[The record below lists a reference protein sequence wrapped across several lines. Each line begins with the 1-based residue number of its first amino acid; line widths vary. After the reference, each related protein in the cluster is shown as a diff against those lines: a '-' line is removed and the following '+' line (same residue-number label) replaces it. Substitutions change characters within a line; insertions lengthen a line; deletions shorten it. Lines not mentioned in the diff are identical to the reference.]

1 MSENRKLAGN
11 VSKFLFDAADV
22 VARIKSEQFSQGVFC
37 ELLES
42 GVESPIEDIFYIAC
56 HVWCAN
62 EYIELNPPHIFTKNR
77 EVEDGCGIFI
87 EPQKKIG
94 KFRVDFLISQ
104 NGIGPSENLSPV
116 IVELDGHDFHDKDK
130 RQRSYEKARDRFF
143 VKEGYK
149 VLHFTGSDV
158 IADPYKVSHEALC
171 LVGLGSVM
179 GRSEYDKK
187 NPFGIE

>member
-1 MSENRKLAGN
+1 MSENRKLAEN
-11 VSKFLFDAADV
+11 VSKFLFDAADI
-22 VARIKSEQFSQGVFC
+22 VARIKSEQFSQNVFC

-56 HVWCAN
+56 HVWCIN
-62 EYIELNPPHIFTKNR
+62 EYIELNPSHIFNKHR
-77 EVEDGCGIFI
+77 EIEDGCGIFI
-87 EPQKKIG
+87 EPQKQIG

-104 NGIGPSENLSPV
+104 NGIGPAENLTPV

-130 RQRSYEKARDRFF
+130 HQRSYEKSRDRFF

-158 IADPYKVSHEALC
+158 ISDPYKASYEALC

-187 NPFGIE
+187 NPFGFE

>member
-1 MSENRKLAGN
+1 MSERRKIASN
-11 VSKFLFDAADV
+11 VSDFLEKATDLYS
-22 VARIKSEQFSQGVFC
+22 RIKADQFSQQVFC

-42 GVESPIEDIFYIAC
+42 GVQSPIEDIFYIAC

-62 EYIELNPPHIFTKNR
+62 EYIELNPSHVFNNHR
-77 EVEDGCGIFI
+77 EIEVGSGIFI

-94 KFRVDFLISQ
+94 KYRVDFLLSQ
-104 NGIGPSENLSPV
+104 NEIGPSETLSPV

-130 RQRSYEKARDRFF
+130 KQRSYEKERDRYF
-143 VKEGYK
+143 VKEGYR

-158 IADPYKVSHEALC
+158 FTDPYKVSHEALC
-171 LVGLGSVM
+171 LVGIGSVM
-179 GRSEYDKK
+179 GNSEYIKN